1 MTAIEMMHPQ
11 MDIGCK
17 RIKTREIHRA
27 EKAAEL
33 GLIPW
38 ENCSYD
44 ELISLFDTQLGAIA
58 CWLDGQ
64 SLAQTVLACLHYH
77 CVDKIPDKK
86 LRSLTLG
93 TLKLAGLINVVIQG
107 FGLLLIVSQILPQKY
122 RK

>member
-27 EKAAEL
+27 GKAAEL

-38 ENCSYD
+38 DNCSFG
-44 ELISLFDTQLGAIA
+44 ELVSVFDTQMGAIA

-64 SLAQTVLACLHYH
+64 SLAQTVFANLHYEV
-77 CVDKIPDKK
+77 VDNIPDKK
-86 LRSLTLG
+86 LRSMTLG

-107 FGLLLIVSQILPQKY
+107 HRLSKSPLQLSENSIKS
-122 RK
+122 